1 MNIPTSKPLVENAF
15 LENLMCDKL
24 ILDLGFKKFSG
35 YSYLV
40 INTDLGFQEGILLFS
55 KGDVVGSIYFN
66 SFNGIEVYGKDAFD
80 LSISSFGYTDGILN
94 IYRLTDEQIKLILIF
109 NDKIKFDF
117 KINKINVSKLK
128 FKYDESYLKSFLKEA
143 QFNKIDLRAD
153 IINKLN
159 LSELLR
165 E

>member
-1 MNIPTSKPLVENAF
+1 MNIPTNKPIVENAF

-24 ILDLGFKKFSG
+24 IIDLGNKKFSG

-40 INTDLGFQEGILLFS
+40 INTNLGFQEGILLFS

-66 SFNGIEVYGKDAFD
+66 SFHGVELYGKDAFN
-80 LSISSFGYTDGILN
+80 LSINSFGYTDGILN

-117 KINKINVSKLK
+117 KNNKINVSRLK
-128 FKYDESYLKSFLKEA
+128 FKYDESYLKGILKNIE
-143 QFNKIDLRAD
+143 FNKTDSKLD
-153 IINKLN
+153 ILNKLN